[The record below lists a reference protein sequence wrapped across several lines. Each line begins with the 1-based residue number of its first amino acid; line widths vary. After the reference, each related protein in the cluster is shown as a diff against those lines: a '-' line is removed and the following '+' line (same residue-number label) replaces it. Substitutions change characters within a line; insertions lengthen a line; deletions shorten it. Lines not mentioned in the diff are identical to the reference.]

1 MKFKCLLLFASS
13 VLLVDG
19 LPSISAPVQVVT
31 PNRTSLLVAAANPD
45 QTCKLK
51 AAAVVTIYAGSEI
64 GSGSIISP
72 DGMVITNHHVV
83 KQIVSSRGSKP
94 IYVKLADGDRFTGK
108 LVKTDTKNDLAL
120 VKLNAQQSFP
130 TVPLANLDSVQPGQP
145 VCAIGS
151 PFGRPGVLT
160 QGTLQGTRGNGDLRS
175 NVLLKPGNSGGP
187 LLNARGELIGVNKSI
202 LEDASGRNTGISF
215 ATSVLAAKN
224 FLAQNGVQLA
234 ASSTSQAQTAIP
246 LPATPRSTASVAQQ
260 PVPKTSTFSVQS
272 VPIPVPSASRSTAGA
287 HLGVRIDSHNLVV
300 RQVESGSPA
309 ALGGLRPGDRL
320 VAINGAQLAGFD
332 QLQAFLNRRPSS
344 AVFTIRRDQQV
355 ATVRVS
361 F

>member
-1 MKFKCLLLFASS
+1 MKFKYLLLFASS

-19 LPSISAPVQVVT
+19 LPSISAPVQVVAS
-31 PNRTSLLVAAANPD
+31 NQTSSLVAAADPY

-64 GSGSIISP
+64 GSGSIVSS

-83 KQIVSSRGSKP
+83 KQIVSSGGSKP
-94 IYVKLADGDRFTGK
+94 IYVKLADGDRFTGR

-130 TVPLANLDSVQPGQP
+130 TVSLANLDSVQPGQP

-175 NVLLKPGNSGGP
+175 NVLLNPGNSGGP
-187 LLNARGELIGVNKSI
+187 LLNGRGELIGVNKSI

-215 ATSVLAAKN
+215 ATSVLATKN
-224 FLAQNGVQLA
+224 FLAQNGVQL
-234 ASSTSQAQTAIP
+234 TANSVSRS
-246 LPATPRSTASVAQQ
+246 PAPVTLNRSANSVVQQ
-260 PVPKTSTFSVQS
+260 PAPQSSAFAMQST
-272 VPIPVPSASRSTAGA
+272 PPPVPSLNRSTDGA
-287 HLGVRIDSHNLVV
+287 HLGVRIDSRNLVV

-320 VAINGAQLAGFD
+320 VAINGSQIAGFD
-332 QLQAFLNRRPSS
+332 QLQTFLNRRPSS